1 MLRFLFG
8 LVSVNKISSD
18 NPRGYYFVVLV
29 LVVIVV
35 IDVTDVVLFEFPHM
49 CTLSHGQSWWVRC
62 KAIFMSNQLRLNCCF
77 VI

>member
-1 MLRFLFG
+1 MLQFLFG

-35 IDVTDVVLFEFPHM
+35 IDVTDVVLFEFHHTSPGG
-49 CTLSHGQSWWVRC
+49 CDAKQFSSQINLG
-62 KAIFMSNQLRLNCCF
+62 
-77 VI
+77 